1 MSSTTNSSATAGQK
15 RSVAS
20 SDVRVLTHADTSKAA
35 LTLLGA
41 FKDDALAKLLV
52 CHFEDAQKRVDLELA
67 LYEAYV
73 SQHISKGIV
82 LGIGETEADFE
93 TVAIWSVPDSVDEGL
108 DSFLNLMEAG
118 YGHVWEIAGDQ
129 GREKIFEKML
139 PLLHDT
145 CERILATDLRFNSKR
160 IYTLVYVGSLEKAR
174 GKGNARRMFDYMFQN
189 YIDVPGTDNI
199 AYLESSAKSNIP
211 IYERFGFYF
220 YEDIMMGSKASDRAV
235 EGRDYAVMNVM
246 IRGSF
251 GEDWRNAENEFSGSS
266 KL

>member
-1 MSSTTNSSATAGQK
+1 MSSTTNNSATAGK
-15 RSVAS
+15 KPTVAS
-20 SDVRVLTHADTSKAA
+20 SNVRVLTHADTPKAA

-67 LYEAYV
+67 LYEAYIN
-73 SQHISKGIV
+73 QHIAKGIV

-93 TVAIWSVPDSVDEGL
+93 TVALWSTPSSVDEGL
-108 DSFLNLMEAG
+108 DSFLTLMESG
-118 YGHVWEIAGDQ
+118 YGHVWDIAGEN
-129 GREKIFEKML
+129 GREKIFQKML

-145 CERILATDLRFNSKR
+145 CERIFATDLRFNTKGV
-160 IYTLVYVGSLEKAR
+160 YTLVYVGSLDKAR
-174 GKGNARRMFDYMFQN
+174 GKGNVRRMFEYMFQN
-189 YIDVPGTDNI
+189 HIDVPGTDSV

-211 IYERFGFYF
+211 IYERFGFHF
-220 YEDIMMGSKASDRAV
+220 YEDIMMGSKANDRAV